1 MRDFFIGWFEKLV
14 AVIIVL
20 MAIGVLIGA
29 AGAIS
34 QQGILAGL
42 AILVVG
48 AVYVIFMG
56 GALYLGLGI
65 YQNTKRMADAM
76 ERQSG

>member
-56 GALYLGLGI
+56 GALCSGI
-65 YQNTKRMADAM
+65 YPVPDTKR
-76 ERQSG
+76 RP